1 MTSEVIISISGLQ
14 MAAGENGDEPI
25 EIVSCGR
32 YRKLNGIHY
41 IRYTDIEDGESEAS
55 SNLLRI
61 RPDGIELVKRSGAGT
76 RMIIEKNKRSTAL
89 IRTGAGILRIGIFG
103 LDIHL
108 TETPDRIEA
117 WVRYQMD
124 AGEGPAIE
132 WGLHIIITA
141 KESFRILE
149 HEKTGAE
156 KDMEFFDIKEQP
168 VGVFDSGVGGVSV
181 LREMVRLLP
190 HEDFLFFGD
199 SANAPY
205 GTKTAEEVCRL
216 TLDRAAYLV
225 SRGVKA
231 LVIACNTATSAA
243 IIPLREKY
251 RNIPV
256 IGIEPALKPASMV
269 KEPPTV
275 LVMATPMTVRG
286 EKFHELASR
295 FEGKTKVVPLGCP
308 GLVEFIENGKTAGS
322 EIREYLEHLLQPVL
336 SAEKID
342 AVVLGCTH
350 YPFVR
355 AEIRR
360 IVGEDVPVLDGS
372 EGTAR
377 ELKRRLEG
385 SGLISGRKRP
395 GRVMF
400 ESSLPG
406 KEKLCETL
414 LAVKEE

>member
-1 MTSEVIISISGLQ
+1 MTNEVIIRISGLQ
-14 MAAGENGDEPI
+14 VAAGEFDDQPI
-25 EIVSCGR
+25 ETISCGR
-32 YRKLNGIHY
+32 YRKINGIHY
-41 IRYTDIEDGESEAS
+41 IRYTEIEDGENEKNN
-55 SNLLRI
+55 NLLRI
-61 RPDGIELVKRSGAGT
+61 RPDGIELVKRSGMGT
-76 RMIIEKNKRSTAL
+76 RMLIEKDKRSTAL
-89 IRTGAGILRIGIFG
+89 IRTPAGLLRIGIFG
-103 LDIHL
+103 LDMNV
-108 TETPDRIEA
+108 TETPGKIEA

-132 WGLHIIITA
+132 WGLHILITP
-141 KESFRILE
+141 KEGFHLLD
-149 HEKTGAE
+149 HEKSGAE
-156 KDMEFFDIKEQP
+156 KDMEYFDKKERP

-181 LREMVRLLP
+181 LREMVRILP

-205 GTKTAEEVCRL
+205 GTKTPEEICSL
-216 TLDRAAYLV
+216 TMDRAAYLV

-251 RNIPV
+251 RDIPV

-269 KEPPTV
+269 KEHPTV
-275 LVMATPMTVRG
+275 LVMATPMTVQG

-295 FEGKTKVVPLGCP
+295 FEGKTNVVPLGCP
-308 GLVEFIENGKTAGS
+308 GLVEYIENGMTDGP
-322 EIREYLEHLLQPVL
+322 EISSFLENLLQPVL
-336 SAEKID
+336 SAEKVD

-355 AEIRR
+355 TKIQK

-385 SGLISGRKRP
+385 SGLLSGRKRP
-395 GRVMF
+395 GRVTF

-406 KEKLCETL
+406 KEKLCEKL
-414 LAVKEE
+414 LAMKEE